1 MQPISTKTRRLKF
14 WLHLISAY
22 ISRYKYSVLAVV
34 LTISAAAYLSMQ
46 IWPKISRANVVTIGY
61 VGTYSIET
69 IPAEVLQLATQPL
82 ITVDQ
87 AGKPVPALASHWTR
101 SDDGKT
107 YVVFLKDNLKWH
119 DETPFDA
126 KDITIAIK
134 NVQITALNNKAIE
147 FRLPNPIASFPTAL
161 DKPVFK
167 KDSFYGTG
175 QFRITNIKRSQNS
188 ITQIEMTPKTKGLPR
203 VEMRFYQTEDQLQDA
218 IKLGDVKYA
227 SVASAN
233 ILENFKNLDVEKTT
247 DHNQAIAIFFNTQ
260 DPLLSSK
267 ELRQALYHAIDKSG
281 FDGELAASVISP
293 LSWAYNPDVKRYDY
307 NTGRAKELIAKSEAK
322 NPKITLSVV
331 GGLGDVADSV
341 RRNWQDLGIEVEIKR
356 ENSIPGNFQAL
367 LAVNEIP
374 RDPDQYSFWHSTQ
387 AETNLTK
394 YKDVKIDKL
403 LEDARVAQDEE
414 ERKKLYF
421 DFQKFLME
429 DAPIALLYHPYK
441 YKVAYKN
448 TKPLIEKLPASQF

>member
-167 KDSFYGTG
+167 AKSFYGTG
-175 QFRITNIKRSQNS
+175 QFRIVDIDQVEKTVKKISLV
-188 ITQIEMTPKTKGLPR
+188 PKDKGLPK
-203 VEMRFYQTEDQLQDA
+203 VDIKFYQNEDQA
-218 IKLGDVKYA
+218 INALRLGEIKSLNISGAKL
-227 SVASAN
+227 
-233 ILENFKNLDVEKTT
+233 LENWPNLDVEKIV
-247 DHNQAIAIFFNTQ
+247 NQDQIITIFYNNE

-267 ELRQALYHAIDKSG
+267 DLRLALSYAINKSD
-281 FDGELAASVISP
+281 FDGQLATSPISP
-293 LSWAYNPDVKRYDY
+293 TSWAYN
-307 NTGRAKELIAKSEAK
+307 N
-322 NPKITLSVV
+322 
-331 GGLGDVADSV
+331 
-341 RRNWQDLGIEVEIKR
+341 
-356 ENSIPGNFQAL
+356 
-367 LAVNEIP
+367 
-374 RDPDQYSFWHSTQ
+374 
-387 AETNLTK
+387 
-394 YKDVKIDKL
+394 
-403 LEDARVAQDEE
+403 
-414 ERKKLYF
+414 
-421 DFQKFLME
+421 
-429 DAPIALLYHPYK
+429 
-441 YKVAYKN
+441 
-448 TKPLIEKLPASQF
+448 